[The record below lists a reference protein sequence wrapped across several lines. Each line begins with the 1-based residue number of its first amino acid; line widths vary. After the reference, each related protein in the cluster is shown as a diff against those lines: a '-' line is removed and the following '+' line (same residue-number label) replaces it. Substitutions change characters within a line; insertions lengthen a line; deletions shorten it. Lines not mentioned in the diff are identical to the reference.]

1 MGGFIRKLFGVPEA
15 PPPPAPVQS
24 PVTQQMVD
32 PREAQLDVQEKQ
44 IEAQE
49 ERLAQEKAEEA
60 RKLQATK
67 RARARAGSR
76 MLLSSERENPQ
87 MGIQTTLGAG

>member
-1 MGGFIRKLFGVPEA
+1 MGGLIRKIFGVPDA

-24 PVTQQMVD
+24 PVTQEMVD

-76 MLLSSERENPQ
+76 MLLSSERENPE
-87 MGIQTTLGAG
+87 LGVGTDVSA